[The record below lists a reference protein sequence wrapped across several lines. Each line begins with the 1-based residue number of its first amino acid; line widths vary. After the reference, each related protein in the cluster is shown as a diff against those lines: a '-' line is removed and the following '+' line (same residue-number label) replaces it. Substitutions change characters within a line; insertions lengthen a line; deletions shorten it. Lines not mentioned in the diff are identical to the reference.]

1 MGNKIKY
8 IKAVRKAALL
18 KIKFQT
24 GVNLCILRFGKLF
37 IIIIIIII
45 III

>member
-1 MGNKIKY
+1 MGNKMKKIN
-8 IKAVRKAALL
+8 AVWKAALL

-37 IIIIIIII
+37 IIVIIIIII
-45 III
+45 I